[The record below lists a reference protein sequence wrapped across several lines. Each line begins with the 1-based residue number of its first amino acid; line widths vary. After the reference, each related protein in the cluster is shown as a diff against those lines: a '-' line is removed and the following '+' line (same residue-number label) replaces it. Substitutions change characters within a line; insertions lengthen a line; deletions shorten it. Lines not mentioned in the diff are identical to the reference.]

1 MPTASTD
8 PTFLLI
14 KTLTKAEKRNFRL
27 YVTRNQSKDDLK
39 FILLFDAFDK
49 QTTYDEDAIFKKVP
63 EIKKEQLSNLKAHL
77 YRQLLTSLRLLHKQK
92 NADIDIREHI
102 DYAKILY
109 NKGLYVPALRIL
121 EKAKGMARLHN
132 QSFLILEIV
141 EFEKLIE
148 SRHITRAHEGRATE
162 LAQESQQMRQQLLQS
177 SQLTDLALQMYG
189 FYLQFGHA
197 RNAEDLATIEA
208 FFKSNYP
215 PLYSQ
220 PVKEMMNGNEI
231 DFFGKVYLA
240 QSLAWKNYVSQDW
253 LQYCRWSY
261 QWVLFFE
268 REPIMKLNDTSLY
281 IKGIHNLLLGYFLTL
296 RHDRML
302 HLLQSLEN
310 YLQKHAD
317 TLDENTQTL
326 AFHHLYSSKINVHFL
341 QGTFAEGVKLIPEI
355 ERQLKSFQFRL
366 DQHRVLV
373 LYYKIAS
380 LYFGNGNYGK
390 TIDYL
395 NKIINAK
402 LGNLRADIQC
412 FARLLQLIVHFEK
425 GHYNLLEYLI
435 KSAYRF
441 IAKNEDLSGVMTE
454 VLKFLRRAMTLGRRD
469 LRQAFIELRERLIEL
484 SVHPFER
491 RSFIYLDIISW
502 LDSKIDN
509 KPIAQIIHEKF
520 LEREKARIRP

>member
-1 MPTASTD
+1 MPTLNNDA
-8 PTFLLI
+8 TFLLV

-39 FILLFDAFDK
+39 FILLFDVLDK
-49 QTTYDEDAIFKKVP
+49 QRDYDEEAIFKKVP

-77 YRQLLTSLRLLHKQK
+77 YKQLLSSLRLLHKQK
-92 NADIDIREHI
+92 NVDIDIREHI

-109 NKGLYVPALRIL
+109 NKGLYVQSLRVL
-121 EKAKGMARLHN
+121 DKTKAMARLYN
-132 QSFLILEIV
+132 QSFLLLEII

-148 SRHITRAHEGRATE
+148 SRHITRAHEGRAAE
-162 LAQESQQMRQQLLQS
+162 LAQDSQQTRQQLLQT

-197 RNAEDLATIEA
+197 RSAKDIIKIDD
-208 FFKSNYP
+208 FFKKNYP
-215 PLYSQ
+215 PLSLQ
-220 PVKEMMNGNEI
+220 PAKEIFDSIDI
-231 DFFGKVYLA
+231 DFFGKIYFA
-240 QSLAWKNYVSQDW
+240 QALAWKNYVSQNW

-261 QWVLFFE
+261 QWVMLFE
-268 REPIMKLNDTSLY
+268 REPLMKLNDTSLY
-281 IKGIHNLLLGYFLTL
+281 IKGVHNLLLGYFLTL
-296 RHDRML
+296 RHDRMTD
-302 HLLQSLEN
+302 LLKKLEQ
-310 YLQKHAD
+310 YLEKHSE
-317 TLDENTQTL
+317 TIDENTKTI
-326 AFHHLYSSKINVHFL
+326 AFHHLYSSKINIHFL
-341 QGTFAEGVKLIPEI
+341 QGTFSEGVKEVTELEK
-355 ERQLKSFQFRL
+355 QLKTYSLRL
-366 DQHRVLV
+366 DQHRILV

-380 LYFGNGNYGK
+380 LYFGNGNYSK

-435 KSAYRF
+435 KSVYRF

-454 VLKFLRRAMTLGRRD
+454 ILKFLRKAMTLERRD
-469 LRQAFIELRERLIEL
+469 LRTAFIELRETLIEL
-484 SVHPFER
+484 SHNPFER

-509 KPIAQIIHEKF
+509 KPIAQIIHQKF
-520 LEREKARIRP
+520 LERQQIKK